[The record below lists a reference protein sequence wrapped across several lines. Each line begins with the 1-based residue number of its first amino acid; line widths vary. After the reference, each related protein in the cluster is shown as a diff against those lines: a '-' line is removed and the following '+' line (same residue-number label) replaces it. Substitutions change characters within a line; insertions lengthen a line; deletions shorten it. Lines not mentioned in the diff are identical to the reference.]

1 MQTRTTR
8 ARLPGNVGGIKLIQD
23 RYYVQGL
30 TDQIFLVR
38 ERVSAGGESGPDD
51 RIVRSFD
58 IRHDANMYAESM
70 NEQQRKLDAQQKA
83 N

>member
-1 MQTRTTR
+1 M
-8 ARLPGNVGGIKLIQD
+8 IQD
-23 RYYVQGL
+23 RYYVQSL

-38 ERVSAGGESGPDD
+38 ERASAGRDSGPDD

-58 IRHDANMYAESM
+58 IRHDAYMYAESM
-70 NEQQRKLDAQQKA
+70 NEQQRKLDAQPKA

>member
-1 MQTRTTR
+1 MR
-8 ARLPGNVGGIKLIQD
+8 QD

-38 ERVSAGGESGPDD
+38 ERKSANGEHGPDD

-58 IRHDANMYAESM
+58 IRHDAFMYAESL
-70 NEQQRKLDAQQKA
+70 NDQQRKPDAQQKA
-83 N
+83 L